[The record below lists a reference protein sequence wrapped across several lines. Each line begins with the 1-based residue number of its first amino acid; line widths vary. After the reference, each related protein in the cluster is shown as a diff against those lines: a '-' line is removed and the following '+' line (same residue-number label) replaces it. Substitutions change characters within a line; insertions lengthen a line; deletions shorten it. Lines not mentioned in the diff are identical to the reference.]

1 MQAPSGPRS
10 REASQER
17 SFAAQGDSDAGEQTE
32 YEIEP
37 VGDVQEGD
45 EEQVE
50 VRRYFNK
57 LLCFSMN
64 NVYVERVLYNL
75 S

>member
-50 VRRYFNK
+50 VRCFFN
-57 LLCFSMN
+57 
-64 NVYVERVLYNL
+64 
-75 S
+75 